1 MGAQLSALGA
11 AAGPVPKIEFVLL
24 AWQTLHTAVA
34 QLCTEDPLHLV
45 YMLQPDPPEFEAIH
59 CWTAWHG
66 MFCSLPA
73 SHRAV
78 AALLGI
84 EERCVCHLPGATMLL
99 LSGEELIAWHSMPLA
114 CSCATSRDVHNI
126 CSAFVH
132 QEVHQLQQIQFVTH
146 NDGSH

>member
-1 MGAQLSALGA
+1 MRAQLSAHGA
-11 AAGPVPKIEFVLL
+11 AAGRVQTIESVLL
-24 AWQTLHTAVA
+24 AWQALHTAVA

-45 YMLQPDPPEFEAIH
+45 YVLQPDPPEFEAIH

-99 LSGEELIAWHSMPLA
+99 LPLEKSRSLGTA
-114 CSCATSRDVHNI
+114 CFQPAAAPRAGMCTTFALHLCIKRCISCSRFN
-126 CSAFVH
+126 
-132 QEVHQLQQIQFVTH
+132 L
-146 NDGSH
+146 